1 MQKGIVRAYFN
12 ESIKNSAACEI
23 FCLRNVPV
31 ACMTYTSVNT
41 NNAPIVDAFHFDRD
55 LILLFDVGR
64 TMRTKL
70 YRRYRHVN
78 VDRAVNRGFFL
89 NA

>member
-1 MQKGIVRAYFN
+1 M
-12 ESIKNSAACEI
+12 
-23 FCLRNVPV
+23 
-31 ACMTYTSVNT
+31 

-55 LILLFDVGR
+55 LILRFDVGR